1 MIKNVA
7 SIPHSYKN
15 GFRTV
20 KLKKDFIPGCG
31 DTLDFVI
38 LGARW
43 DRDRGRELGVPP
55 SVLTTFFVGLL
66 VDGGGKKRYAI
77 QFTTSYGLSRSELQQ
92 LNNLVAAHHQPQR
105 FLPQKGCSVHFI
117 DERIPPLTLDP
128 SRRWEDF
135 GEERILS

>member
-1 MIKNVA
+1 MIKNVD
-7 SIPHSYKN
+7 SIPHSYKS
-15 GFRTV
+15 GYRTV

-66 VDGGGKKRYAI
+66 VDSGGRKRYAI
-77 QFTTSYGLSRSELQQ
+77 QFATSYGLTRAELQQ
-92 LNNLVAAHHQPQR
+92 LNNLVTAHHQPQR
-105 FLPQKGCSVHFI
+105 FASQKGASIHII
-117 DERIPPLTLDP
+117 DVSISLKML
-128 SRRWEDF
+128 
-135 GEERILS
+135 